1 MPRLSSIGFILCL
14 VAACGCQ
21 GSAPKAG
28 SSSGAPAGSAA
39 GSQPT
44 AGSAAAPAGSAAA
57 PAGSAAAPAAEEC
70 SPGECGPAM
79 RMPNRQCPD
88 GSMAGPTDR
97 CLRKPDGRCG
107 WEIRECP

>member
-1 MPRLSSIGFILCL
+1 MPRLSSIGFIVCL

-28 SSSGAPAGSAA
+28 TKAGSSSSAPAGSA
-39 GSQPT
+39 
-44 AGSAAAPAGSAAA
+44 AGSAAA